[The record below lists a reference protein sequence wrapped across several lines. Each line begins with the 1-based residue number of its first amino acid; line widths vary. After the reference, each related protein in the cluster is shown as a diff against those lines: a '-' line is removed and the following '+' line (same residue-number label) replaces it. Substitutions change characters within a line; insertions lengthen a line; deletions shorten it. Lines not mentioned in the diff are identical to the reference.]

1 MEYPNFYFMS
11 TIKCPT
17 CSYSI
22 PSINSS
28 LTRVIVCPE
37 CCSTHKKNNEKW
49 VPYDNVPAEFRSILP
64 LTIGQQAVLK
74 NERYTII
81 GWSFFES
88 IDDSGI
94 HWEEWLLI
102 SEAHDLRYLSYSP
115 NEGAIFL
122 KKIPHRQDEEPR
134 VGTYI
139 STISGKAKIYEKVSA
154 QILDFVGE
162 LDWEP
167 TVHGISTYFSAQ
179 QNDFYYSL
187 EKHNV
192 ENTEL
197 YGGYIIEPD
206 LLEEAFDI
214 QLSKSFFQY
223 LKSFFKN

>member
-1 MEYPNFYFMS
+1 MVHKHVNLIFHE
-11 TIKCPT
+11 I
-17 CSYSI
+17 
-22 PSINSS
+22 
-28 LTRVIVCPE
+28 IVH
-37 CCSTHKKNNEKW
+37 S
-49 VPYDNVPAEFRSILP
+49 V
-64 LTIGQQAVLK
+64 
-74 NERYTII
+74 
-81 GWSFFES
+81 WSFFKNKF
-88 IDDSGI
+88 GLK
-94 HWEEWLLI
+94 LLLLSAI
-102 SEAHDLRYLSYSP
+102 IVVLTKYLSFSFY
-115 NEGAIFL
+115 AIFL

-214 QLSKSFFQY
+214 QLSKSFFFLEHAGCINFGSLETTGCGSVTY
-223 LKSFFKN
+223 MFYKNFGISRKYWVRIGKTIIIVWVFLETPGCGSVK